1 MSKYVLQIS
10 SSVKYIALGKTASC
24 FMAIL
29 LDQLILRY
37 RPLKYF
43 SPGSITWPH
52 LSDNL
57 DSATPFSVIW
67 TKYKGSTWLPV
78 NNVTKEG
85 ASANSKTCC
94 SQTPSAFSPSS
105 TSKWSKSSLISSS
118 KFEQFWNSNK
128 RHDLQGQR
136 YSFDNENF
144 LIQILKDVASYSLEW
159 LKIYVLEAL

>member
-10 SSVKYIALGKTASC
+10 SSVKYIALGKTTSC

-57 DSATPFSVIW
+57 DSATPFSEQNIKALLDCQL
-67 TKYKGSTWLPV
+67 TMLQR
-78 NNVTKEG
+78 KEPL
-85 ASANSKTCC
+85 
-94 SQTPSAFSPSS
+94 QTQKHVALRRLQHFHHQAH
-105 TSKWSKSSLISSS
+105 L
-118 KFEQFWNSNK
+118 N
-128 RHDLQGQR
+128 DL
-136 YSFDNENF
+136 NPH
-144 LIQILKDVASYSLEW
+144 
-159 LKIYVLEAL
+159 